1 MSAFTISRNRVSY
14 HVSFPLSYYYC
25 FTWFYTRNKK
35 RLDHKRW
42 THHHSTH
49 AFSTRS
55 KTYDTQTYASAGVRG
70 DRRGTNVKLT
80 PRINDVIIDRRSKA
94 RGSKRAT
101 VCTERVERDSRDVR
115 DKETAISLEPRVSSC
130 GMIYHL
136 SLSKEL
142 VVTRSTVTLLPRH
155 EFFDA
160 NRLHARGD
168 SIVAGDMSRTIKQ
181 SVANKCHSRWGNYVR

>member
-101 VCTERVERDSRDVR
+101 CVQSVWNGIRETFGTKKPLFPLNHEFLRAGWFIIYLCRRSSSLHDRPWRFFRATNSSMRIVCT
-115 DKETAISLEPRVSSC
+115 L
-130 GMIYHL
+130 
-136 SLSKEL
+136 
-142 VVTRSTVTLLPRH
+142 
-155 EFFDA
+155 
-160 NRLHARGD
+160 
-168 SIVAGDMSRTIKQ
+168 AGIR
-181 SVANKCHSRWGNYVR
+181 

>member
-42 THHHSTH
+42 THRRSHHSTH

-101 VCTERVERDSRDVR
+101 CVQSVWNGIR
-115 DKETAISLEPRVSSC
+115 ETFGTKKPLFP
-130 GMIYHL
+130 L
-136 SLSKEL
+136 N
-142 VVTRSTVTLLPRH
+142 H
-155 EFFDA
+155 EFLRADDDLSFIFVEGARRYTIDRDASSAPRILRCESFARSRGFDSC
-160 NRLHARGD
+160 R
-168 SIVAGDMSRTIKQ
+168 
-181 SVANKCHSRWGNYVR
+181 